1 MKELVMTLKDGKEV
15 KYEIIVSFHLFSTG
29 KDYVVYT
36 DNSKNEQW
44 DLNTY
49 ALIYYPD
56 DESKFEEIK
65 TDEEWDAVSNMLE
78 KLKQQ
83 DGGIVNE

>member
-1 MKELVMTLKDGKEV
+1 MVSRMKELVMTLKDGKEV

-36 DNSKNEQW
+36 DNSKNEQG

-49 ALIYYPD
+49 ALIYYP
-56 DESKFEEIK
+56 
-65 TDEEWDAVSNMLE
+65 DEEWDAVSNMLE

-83 DGGIVNE
+83 DGGIINE